1 MSGHRY
7 QLATAVDGKTVDCFT
22 SSRTL
27 ENTFKKNKTLILQKA
42 LMGYQKKN
50 NDAYIFFQHYIYIT
64 LLDILLFFM
73 HSYSDA
79 EKNKK
84 TTPPKKKVKL
94 DSSPRRQTERTRHP
108 AAPLA
113 ADKRML

>member
-1 MSGHRY
+1 MGSQR
-7 QLATAVDGKTVDCFT
+7 
-22 SSRTL
+22 
-27 ENTFKKNKTLILQKA
+27 KK
-42 LMGYQKKN
+42 

-84 TTPPKKKVKL
+84 TTQKKVKL

-113 ADKRML
+113 ADKGML